1 MVGCVGSRWCC
12 GVQTTNTAPK
22 RAMQGLSGLLCAHL
36 ARWGSTTVGLCG
48 LVMRQKLPTG
58 RDKPLSLN
66 FTYMHSARTLL
77 AAQLDFRTT
86 LLGCTAPTHTLP
98 FPRHTHDHCCLHS
111 GTRLLQQLHHSLAT
125 LNASPPPPPHP
136 HTETHSRRHHMQ
148 LQQPVKHK
156 VPPWPITKSARAPT
170 PGSRQHAVL
179 CCAVVRP
186 SIIGPATQPQH
197 A

>member
-1 MVGCVGSRWCC
+1 
-12 GVQTTNTAPK
+12 
-22 RAMQGLSGLLCAHL
+22 MQGLSGLLCAHL

-125 LNASPPPPPHP
+125 LNASPPPPAPPHRNSLATASYAASAACKAQGATLAHNKKCSCP
-136 HTETHSRRHHMQ
+136 HTWFTSACCVVLCSGASVHHRPRNPTPTRVIITCSLETHM
-148 LQQPVKHK
+148 
-156 VPPWPITKSARAPT
+156 
-170 PGSRQHAVL
+170 
-179 CCAVVRP
+179 
-186 SIIGPATQPQH
+186 
-197 A
+197 